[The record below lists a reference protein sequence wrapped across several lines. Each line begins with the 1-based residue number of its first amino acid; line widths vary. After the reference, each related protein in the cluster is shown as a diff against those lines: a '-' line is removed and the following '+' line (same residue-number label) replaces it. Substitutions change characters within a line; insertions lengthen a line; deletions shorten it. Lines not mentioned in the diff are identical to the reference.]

1 MVQAAGVADQYF
13 PFSRAFDWFHGHS
26 WAKGLFES
34 ADGKDQESTSED
46 AYFSYSLKLW
56 GIVAGD
62 MALEGRGSLML
73 AIQRRV
79 FRNYFL
85 MDRDNRN
92 QPENFIGNRVTGIV
106 RLQAAIPYIH

>member
-1 MVQAAGVADQYF
+1 MV
-13 PFSRAFDWFHGHS
+13 
-26 WAKGLFES
+26 
-34 ADGKDQESTSED
+34 T
-46 AYFSYSLKLW
+46 
-56 GIVAGD
+56 GD
-62 MALEGRGSLML
+62 LALEGRGYLML

-106 RLQAAIPYIH
+106 RLQAAMPYIH